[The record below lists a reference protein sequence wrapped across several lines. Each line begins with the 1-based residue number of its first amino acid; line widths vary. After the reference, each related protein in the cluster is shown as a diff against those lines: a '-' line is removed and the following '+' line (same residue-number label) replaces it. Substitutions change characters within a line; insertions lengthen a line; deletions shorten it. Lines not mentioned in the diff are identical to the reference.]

1 MTQSKT
7 ETVQTTYG
15 DVEIDV
21 VDCDSCGNRV
31 AKDDT
36 VEFTI
41 GDREGRAC
49 SHCESEG
56 PVSFPTRAVNYAE
69 QLWHPVLIGISTV
82 AAPLVALLMLIE
94 YLDRDDT
101 PAGVYVLGVVSGA
114 VWAAAFYLLFGPF

>member
-1 MTQSKT
+1 MSDT

-49 SHCESEG
+49 RHCEGEG
-56 PVSFPTRAVNYAE
+56 PVSFPTRSIDYAE
-69 QLWHPVLIGISTV
+69 RLWKPWLIGLGIICG
-82 AAPLVALLMLIE
+82 PLATPLMLLG
-94 YLDRDDT
+94 YLDEGDT
-101 PAGVYVLGVVSGA
+101 EAGVYVLGTIAGGLWGV
-114 VWAAAFYLLFGPF
+114 AFYLLFGPF